1 MRLPGLIVRRDDR
14 AQAKAEMHAA
24 AAGAL
29 EDAANELL
37 QVANQTVP
45 KEEGILEGSGEVSVD
60 AAALRAQVSYGGE
73 AEAYAVKQHEDTT
86 LTHDGGRRAK
96 WLEMAAKENAARL
109 GFTISVGVKERL
121 G

>member
-1 MRLPGLIVRRDDR
+1 VSSSGLVVRRDER
-14 AQAKAEMHAA
+14 AKAREEARAA
-24 AAGAL
+24 LLASL
-29 EDAANELL
+29 TNAANELL

-45 KEEGILEGSGEVSVD
+45 KEEGILEGSGDVSVD
-60 AAALRAQVSYGGE
+60 EAALIAQVGYGGE
-73 AEAYAVKQHEDTT
+73 AEAYAVRQHEDTT

-96 WLEMAAKENAARL
+96 WLELAAKENAARL

>member
-1 MRLPGLIVRRDDR
+1 MR
-14 AQAKAEMHAA
+14 
-24 AAGAL
+24 
-29 EDAANELL
+29 
-37 QVANQTVP
+37 
-45 KEEGILEGSGEVSVD
+45 
-60 AAALRAQVSYGGE
+60 
-73 AEAYAVKQHEDTT
+73 QHEDTT